1 MRVGWKGVFYDV
13 KVLLPILN
21 GTSVCCLFLFFL
33 KIPLVLD
40 TKGFM
45 QPKKPIVLKMV
56 PRAHGDLQN

>member
-1 MRVGWKGVFYDV
+1 MCVGCRGSLIFMTA
-13 KVLLPILN
+13 LFPIFPHL
-21 GTSVCCLFLFFL
+21 TWYFWFSFFL

-56 PRAHGDLQN
+56 PRVRGDPEK